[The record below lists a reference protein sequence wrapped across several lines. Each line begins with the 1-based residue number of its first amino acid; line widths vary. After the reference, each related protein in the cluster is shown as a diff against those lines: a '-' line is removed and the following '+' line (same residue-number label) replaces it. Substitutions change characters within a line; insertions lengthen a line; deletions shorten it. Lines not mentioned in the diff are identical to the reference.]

1 MNEDNQIKNIPDYPV
16 RKIAEKSNLL
26 IRGLQELGLLNKILK
41 LISGGETIRIR
52 ALDGSRVF
60 KFSDGD
66 LFKYV
71 FFDLAGFDTNEHP
84 TETGEAELLVY
95 ELVKDA
101 NIYQMF
107 NSLNKSFEQLCLTQ
121 NQILEFLDKY
131 KRYSKNKT
139 NHFLVKS
146 NGKIF
151 VAQICA
157 DSDDS
162 MRLFGGHI
170 SDNDIN
176 GSVYP
181 ASGVSFRVVVP
192 I

>member
-1 MNEDNQIKNIPDYPV
+1 MDKNKQIQKVPEYPV
-16 RKIAEKSNLL
+16 EKITKKSNLL
-26 IRGLQELGLLNKILK
+26 IRGLQELGLLTKTLR

-60 KFSDGD
+60 KFEDGD

-84 TETGEAELLVY
+84 IKTDEAELLVY
-95 ELVKDA
+95 ELAKDA

-107 NSLNKSFEQLCLTQ
+107 NSLNKSFDQLCLTQ
-121 NQILEFLDKY
+121 NQILEFLDEY
-131 KRYSKNKT
+131 KKYSKNKT
-139 NHFLVKS
+139 NHFLFKS
-146 NGKIF
+146 DGKIF

-157 DSDDS
+157 DPDDS
-162 MRLFGGHI
+162 KRLFGGHI
-170 SDNDIN
+170 SDDDIN

-181 ASGVSFRVVVP
+181 ANGVSFRVIVP
-192 I
+192 K

>member
-1 MNEDNQIKNIPDYPV
+1 MNNDKSIQKVPEYSV
-16 RKIAEKSNLL
+16 EKITRKSNLL
-26 IRGLQELGLLNKILK
+26 IRGLQALGLLTKTLK
-41 LISGGETIRIR
+41 LVSDGEIIRIR

-71 FFDLAGFDTNEHP
+71 FFDLVGLDTNEHAIK
-84 TETGEAELLVY
+84 TDEAELLVY

-107 NSLNKSFEQLCLTQ
+107 NSLNKNFDQLCLTQ

-131 KRYSKNKT
+131 KKYSKNKT
-139 NHFLVKS
+139 NHFLFKS
-146 NGKIF
+146 NDKIF
-151 VAQICA
+151 IAQICA
-157 DSDDS
+157 DADDS

-192 I
+192 K